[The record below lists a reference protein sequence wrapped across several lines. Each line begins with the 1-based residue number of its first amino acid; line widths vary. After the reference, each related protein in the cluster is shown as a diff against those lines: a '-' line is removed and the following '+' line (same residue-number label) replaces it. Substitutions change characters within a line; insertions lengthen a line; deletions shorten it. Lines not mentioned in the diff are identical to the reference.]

1 MISLKNVK
9 SIKAKFIKASVI
21 VAASAVTAFSAL
33 IFTGCHFGKS
43 IENNISNTF
52 NKYVEYE
59 LERSQ
64 AERDELI
71 EKSRGLLTEYLDSL
85 ATEYSIGD
93 TSCMIAHSTN
103 VAEHLSPVTE
113 ARVVIDGEEFIF
125 YIDTDTE
132 NIYSNMQHDSFKQL
146 YISELFGDRIDPS
159 EVALNIV
166 TDLKIY
172 STTKATNLQIYTT
185 ILDAYPVTESAT
197 SIFEKAR
204 NGEMS
209 SIALL
214 AYFNSDNY
222 NYFEPDYLKDYMDS
236 HSEISSLSLYSI
248 STGVVEKLLKDFK
261 TYEPTIARDI
271 DFLADP
277 LAVKEEYYLY
287 YTNDNLTFEYK
298 QHTLAE
304 YDYSVGVN
312 YISYDMKMGNEDFSI
327 YEENEYA
334 IDITVTNFA
343 ITTHAPETGSTAY
356 LFFYENPS
364 SRATVKLP
372 GSYEAVSYK
381 ICEYPCGYYSLTDA
395 AQSSIDN
402 YGYEI
407 TRDEIIQ
414 IK

>member
-1 MISLKNVK
+1 MFSFNNGK
-9 SIKAKFIKASVI
+9 SIRTKFIKASFI
-21 VAASAVTAFSAL
+21 AATSAVTVFSAL
-33 IFTGCHFGKS
+33 VFAGCSFV
-43 IENNISNTF
+43 SNAF
-52 NKYVEYE
+52 HKYVEYE
-59 LERSQ
+59 LDRSQ

-71 EKSRGLLTEYLDSL
+71 EKSRGLLTVYLDSV
-85 ATEYSIGD
+85 ATDYTIGEI
-93 TSCMIAHSTN
+93 SCMNANSGN
-103 VAEHLSPVTE
+103 PSEYLSPVTE
-113 ARVVIDGEEFIF
+113 AMVVINGEEFIF

-132 NIYSNMQHDSFKQL
+132 NIYSNMQHESFKRL

-172 STTKATNLQIYTT
+172 STTKATNRQIYTT
-185 ILDAYPVTESAT
+185 IFDAYPVTESAT

-236 HSEISSLSLYSI
+236 HSEISRLSLYSI
-248 STGVVEKLLKDFK
+248 STGVVEKLQDDFK
-261 TYEPTIARDI
+261 TYEPGIAREI

-287 YTNDNLTFEYK
+287 YTNNNLTFEYK

-312 YISYDMKMGNEDFSI
+312 YISYEMKMGNEDFSL
-327 YEENEYA
+327 YEENEYT
-334 IDITVTNFA
+334 IDITVTDLA
-343 ITTHAPETGSTAY
+343 INTYAPANGSTAY
-356 LFFYENPS
+356 LFFYESPGS
-364 SRATVKLP
+364 SATVKLP
-372 GSYEAVSYK
+372 GSYTADSYD
-381 ICEYPCGYYSLTDA
+381 ICIYPCGYYSLTDS
-395 AQSSIDN
+395 AQNDTTD

-407 TRDEIIQ
+407 TRDEIIR